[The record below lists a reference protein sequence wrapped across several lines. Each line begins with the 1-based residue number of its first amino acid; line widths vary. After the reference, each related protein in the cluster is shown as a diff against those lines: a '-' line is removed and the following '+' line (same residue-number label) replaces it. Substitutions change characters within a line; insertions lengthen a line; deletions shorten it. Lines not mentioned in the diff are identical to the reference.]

1 MSEECHPRPLRLV
14 FLPATEPTD
23 TTYGVIPKTLSF
35 GSHSVCQ
42 SLDFGRLVWYN
53 AAVRAEARAQIS
65 RLDPGL
71 IVLVGFS
78 KSGLGAWNLT
88 RELPDRVAAT
98 LIFDAPLTR
107 AKLPPW
113 GTAPFYADDAAWA
126 ADRPLLQIAA
136 FKASVPASHR
146 LILISGAN
154 FHGEMETFSKAL
166 RTAGVA
172 HAFLASPGRR
182 HHWNSGWL
190 EEALPL
196 LSGADGGALC
206 ESGDQPTARLRRE

>member
-1 MSEECHPRPLRLV
+1 MSNKHNPQPLRLV

-23 TTYGVIPKTLSF
+23 TTYGVIPKTLSS
-35 GSHSVCQ
+35 GCRCVCQ

-65 RLDPGL
+65 RLAPGPL
-71 IVLVGFS
+71 VLVGFS
-78 KSGLGAWNLT
+78 KSGLGVWNLA
-88 RELPDRVAAT
+88 RELPGRVAAT
-98 LIFDAPLTR
+98 LIFDAPLARTE
-107 AKLPPW
+107 LPPW

-126 ADRPLLQIAA
+126 ADLPLLQIAA
-136 FKASVPASHR
+136 FKATVPASHR
-146 LILISGAN
+146 LILISGTN
-154 FHGEMETFSKAL
+154 FHGEMETFSNAL

-196 LSGADGGALC
+196 LGRNLKLEIGNLDV
-206 ESGDQPTARLRRE
+206 ER